1 VKGKDKSTIK
11 HRMESI
17 VILLVLTGYFFAI
30 GKISGQGISV
40 SDSLKNDLLKSWNTE
55 SKIKTLLRLSTEIES
70 FDNNKAIQYALQ
82 ANSLSQ
88 ETQSDSLKT
97 ACLNRIGASYIA
109 IDDFISA
116 LKYTE
121 EAKALGEEHKIIRE
135 VAIAIGNLAI
145 IYEALGDYKRRS
157 EYDFQSLK
165 LFEQIGDKYNIGIR
179 LGNIGIDFYNL
190 GEYEKA
196 LEYLFKSLKI
206 AQEIN
211 DQHGVAL
218 QFNSMAGVYL
228 EIYKDYGKALV
239 YYKDALAISR
249 QSGNKRLEGTVL
261 LNIGD
266 LFSTTQ
272 QNDSSIYYYY
282 SALDILNELNSPH
295 NLAWCLIKIGQYYS
309 NAGNPEQSLKYSLTA
324 LKIGQENNLLEVVL
338 NSSAILHNVYLQNN
352 DFENAYKYSL
362 VENRAQDSI
371 YSQQNQKDLLK
382 LEFQYNLEKL
392 EKQRQ
397 IQQQRRNFFIGFI
410 FFGLITGIVI
420 VVLINSRQRIKVKNA
435 LLENQS
441 ISSELNFKNKEL
453 SINLMALIKKNEM
466 LADISNNLIELEKE
480 AKTSETKLAI
490 DKISKKIRHNS
501 DDKLLKEFSTRFQEV
516 HEGFY
521 DALLKKYP
529 DLTQN
534 ELKLCAFLKLNM
546 SSKDISELTGQSIFA
561 LENARYR
568 LRKKLGIS
576 NSNVNLVTFLSQI

>member
-1 VKGKDKSTIK
+1 MPINI
-11 HRMESI
+11 R
-17 VILLVLTGYFFAI
+17 
-30 GKISGQGISV
+30 
-40 SDSLKNDLLKSWNTE
+40 W
-55 SKIKTLLRLSTEIES
+55 SKIGHKT
-70 FDNNKAIQYALQ
+70 
-82 ANSLSQ
+82 
-88 ETQSDSLKT
+88 
-97 ACLNRIGASYIA
+97 
-109 IDDFISA
+109 
-116 LKYTE
+116 
-121 EAKALGEEHKIIRE
+121 
-135 VAIAIGNLAI
+135 
-145 IYEALGDYKRRS
+145 
-157 EYDFQSLK
+157 
-165 LFEQIGDKYNIGIR
+165 
-179 LGNIGIDFYNL
+179 
-190 GEYEKA
+190 
-196 LEYLFKSLKI
+196 
-206 AQEIN
+206 
-211 DQHGVAL
+211 
-218 QFNSMAGVYL
+218 
-228 EIYKDYGKALV
+228 
-239 YYKDALAISR
+239 
-249 QSGNKRLEGTVL
+249 
-261 LNIGD
+261 
-266 LFSTTQ
+266 
-272 QNDSSIYYYY
+272 
-282 SALDILNELNSPH
+282 
-295 NLAWCLIKIGQYYS
+295 
-309 NAGNPEQSLKYSLTA
+309 
-324 LKIGQENNLLEVVL
+324 
-338 NSSAILHNVYLQNN
+338 
-352 DFENAYKYSL
+352 
-362 VENRAQDSI
+362 
-371 YSQQNQKDLLK
+371 
-382 LEFQYNLEKL
+382 QYNLEKL

>member
-1 VKGKDKSTIK
+1 VRGKEKFIFK
-11 HRMESI
+11 QKMESI
-17 VILLVLTGYFFAI
+17 VMLLVLTGYFFAI
-30 GKISGQGISV
+30 GKISGQDISV
-40 SDSLKNDLLKSWNTE
+40 SDSLKKELLKTTNTD
-55 SKIKTLLRLSTEIES
+55 SKIKTLLKLSTEMES

-88 ETQSDSLKT
+88 ETRSDSLKT

-145 IYEALGDYKRRS
+145 IYEALGDFKRRS

-196 LEYLFKSLKI
+196 LDYLFKSLAI

-211 DQHGVAL
+211 DQHGVAS
-218 QFNSMAGVYL
+218 QFNSIAGVYL
-228 EIYKDYGKALV
+228 EIYKDYEKALV
-239 YYKDALAISR
+239 YYKDALGISR
-249 QSGNKRLEGTVL
+249 QSGNKRSEGIVL

-266 LFSTTQ
+266 LFYMNQ
-272 QNDSSIYYYY
+272 QNDSAIHYYYN
-282 SALDILNELNSPH
+282 ALDVLNELNSPH
-295 NLAWCLIKIGQYYS
+295 NQAWCLIKIGQYYS
-309 NAGNPEQSLKYSLTA
+309 NAGNPEQSLKYSLPA
-324 LKIGQENNLLEVVL
+324 LQIGQENNLLEVVL

-382 LEFQYNLEKL
+382 LEFQYNLDKL

-420 VVLINSRQRIKVKNA
+420 VILNNSRQSIKVKNA

-441 ISSELNFKNKEL
+441 ISNELNFKNKEL

-466 LADISNNLIELEKE
+466 LADISKNLIELEKD
-480 AKTSETKLAI
+480 AKTSETKHAI
-490 DKISKKIRHNS
+490 DKISKKIQHNS

-546 SSKDISELTGQSIFA
+546 SSKDISELTGQSILA

-576 NSNVNLVTFLSQI
+576 NSSVNLVSFLSQI